1 MSFVSSVALT
11 LQLEKSIRPQN
22 EQKYTRDFSAI
33 FRVWPLKCQHRRLNF
48 EAEGARLR
56 LIRWIGEKLAFRLI
70 YPDFFLCNLVPLID
84 LHLEPAKE
92 GRNRQ
97 YKWE

>member
-1 MSFVSSVALT
+1 MPFVSSVALT

-56 LIRWIGEKLAFRLI
+56 LIRWMGE
-70 YPDFFLCNLVPLID
+70 NLLSD
-84 LHLEPAKE
+84 
-92 GRNRQ
+92 
-97 YKWE
+97 